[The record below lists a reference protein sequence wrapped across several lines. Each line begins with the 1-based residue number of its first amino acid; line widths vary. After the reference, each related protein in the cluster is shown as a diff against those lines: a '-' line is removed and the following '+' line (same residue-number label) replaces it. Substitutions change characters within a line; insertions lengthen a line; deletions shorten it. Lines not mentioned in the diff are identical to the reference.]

1 MLEMVPEDV
10 KEALKTNGRTVSMDA
25 PISSEEDN
33 TMYDVIPSNDAPSP
47 DKNLINESLAYEIER
62 ALCTLSPREAKV
74 LKLYFGLGMKHP
86 YTLEEIGEE
95 LSLTRERVRQIKE
108 KAIKRIQFTTRC
120 RILKTYLG

>member
-1 MLEMVPEDV
+1 MIPEDV

-33 TMYDVIPSNDAPSP
+33 TMYDLIPSADAPSP
-47 DKNLINESLAYEIER
+47 DRNLINESLAYEIER

-86 YTLEEIGEE
+86 FTLEEIGEE

>member
-1 MLEMVPEDV
+1 
-10 KEALKTNGRTVSMDA
+10 MDA

-33 TMYDVIPSNDAPSP
+33 NMYDVLQSADTPSP

-62 ALCTLSPREAKV
+62 ALSTLSPRESKV

-95 LSLTRERVRQIKE
+95 IESYPGKGETN
-108 KAIKRIQFTTRC
+108 KRKSHQKDPVYNTLQDTEIIPGITIC
-120 RILKTYLG
+120 YYLCQKF